1 MKSIDLIRALAI
13 TLIIVFHFFYQA
25 HSDNRL
31 RAIGFFGVSLFFIVS
46 GYMLAKKYS
55 YLESFSLKWFFKR
68 YVKIAV
74 LYYFSLIM
82 IVVLFG
88 AQSYSGNLWQNLL
101 SHFLFV
107 NSFFPDFA
115 YGIISPA
122 WFLVPFICLYI
133 LFPYLNRLVK
143 KSNLAIV
150 LIFIIMLF
158 VRLKE
163 GTYTSFSPLFFI
175 GEFCFG
181 IALVYNKKLIP
192 IVSCLILFFVDWIM
206 VVPFFLF
213 LFMIN
218 IKSIRFGKIITFV
231 GTNSLALFLLHESFM
246 NVIFNKWS
254 LFGLNRYLA
263 ILLLLVIS
271 FALVFLSNKLQ
282 RYLLSKIK

>member
-1 MKSIDLIRALAI
+1 
-13 TLIIVFHFFYQA
+13 
-25 HSDNRL
+25 
-31 RAIGFFGVSLFFIVS
+31 
-46 GYMLAKKYS
+46 
-55 YLESFSLKWFFKR
+55 
-68 YVKIAV
+68 
-74 LYYFSLIM
+74 
-82 IVVLFG
+82 
-88 AQSYSGNLWQNLL
+88 
-101 SHFLFV
+101 
-107 NSFFPDFA
+107 
-115 YGIISPA
+115 
-122 WFLVPFICLYI
+122 
-133 LFPYLNRLVK
+133 
-143 KSNLAIV
+143 
-150 LIFIIMLF
+150 MLF

-192 IVSCLILFFVDWIM
+192 IVSCLMLFFVDWIM